1 MMASLVRRLEVAK
14 TANDSELT
22 KILEQ
27 ERQQIAFPVT
37 TCKQQQ
43 LTTWLKTFRQ
53 GVATI
58 LGGFKPQVC
67 QFVNGSDCWW
77 YAIDP
82 KTGQCIYADSKAE
95 LRLWIEEN
103 Y

>member
-22 KILEQ
+22 KIIEQ

-37 TCKQQQ
+37 RCKQQQ
-43 LTTWLKTFRQ
+43 LTTWLKTFKQ

-58 LGGFKPQVC
+58 FGSFKPQVC

-82 KTGQCIYADSKAE
+82 KTAESIYADSKAE
-95 LRLWIEEN
+95 LRLWI
-103 Y
+103 